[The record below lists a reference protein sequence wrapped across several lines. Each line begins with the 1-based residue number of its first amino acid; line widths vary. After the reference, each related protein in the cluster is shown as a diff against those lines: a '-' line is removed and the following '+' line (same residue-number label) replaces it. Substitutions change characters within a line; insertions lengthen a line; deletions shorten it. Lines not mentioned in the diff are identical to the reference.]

1 MSIVFIMLINYI
13 SYIIFIN
20 IIRIRSYTGKKV
32 ANNVKMLD
40 EIKFATRQ
48 RLQFIEVM
56 AYYTGMISRSTL
68 AKAYGIS
75 DPAATKDLKLYN
87 DLAPDNLEYNP
98 SVFSFVPTKD
108 FDEVFADL
116 SPQSVL
122 SMFAQN
128 LLTMDNPS
136 GNTPIYGITAEE
148 LPLPS
153 RMPDKS
159 IVAEI
164 IRAMKTGS
172 QLQVTYHSLSQR
184 EDVERSRII
193 EPHALINTGLRWH
206 VRAYNH
212 DSYDFRDFV
221 LSRFTSAQQLPAA
234 AESSQS
240 YDDDW
245 METLQIKLKAHPGLD
260 ENQATALKYDYDMKS
275 KHIEINVRRA
285 LVGYILQLLKVD
297 TTLNHSL
304 NPNAYQLI
312 VTNRD
317 EIEPFASWAF
327 M

>member
-1 MSIVFIMLINYI
+1 MAS
-13 SYIIFIN
+13 N
-20 IIRIRSYTGKKV
+20 I
-32 ANNVKMLD
+32 KMLN

-56 AYYTGMISRSTL
+56 AYYTGMISRSML

-87 DLAPDNLEYNP
+87 DLAPSNLEYNP
-98 SVFSFVPTKD
+98 SLFSFVPTKG

-116 SPQSVL
+116 SPHNVL

-128 LLTMDNPS
+128 LLTIDNPS
-136 GNTPIYGITAEE
+136 GDTPIYGITAEE

-153 RMPDKS
+153 RLPDKS
-159 IVAEI
+159 ILAEI
-164 IRAMKTGS
+164 IRAMKSGT
-172 QLQVTYHSLSQR
+172 QAKVTYHSLSQSNDA
-184 EDVERSRII
+184 EGSRII

-221 LSRFTSAQQLPAA
+221 LSRFTSAQQLSET

-245 METLQIKLKAHPGLD
+245 MEIVQIQLQAHPGLSTK
-260 ENQATALKYDYDMKS
+260 QRTALKYDYDMQDEQ
-275 KHIEINVRRA
+275 IELNVRRA
-285 LVGYILQLLKVD
+285 LVGYILQSLKVD
-297 TTLNHSL
+297 TTANHSL
-304 NPNAYQLI
+304 NPNAHQLI
-312 VTNRD
+312 VKNR
-317 EIEPFASWAF
+317 EEVEPFASWAF
-327 M
+327 LN